1 MKIISYYTK
10 EGFDDIKKKLYNLKN
25 KERKEISKQI
35 SEARDKGDLSENF
48 EYHAAKDLQS
58 LLEIKIFRLES
69 LIFNSKVIS
78 KSDVNKSEISIL
90 TKVRIKNENT
100 GNIFTYTIV
109 SEEEA
114 NIKFG
119 KISIN
124 SPIGTGLLGKKPG
137 DIVTINAPGCILKF
151 KIIEIEK

>member
-1 MKIISYYTK
+1 MKKISYYTK

>member
-1 MKIISYYTK
+1 
-10 EGFDDIKKKLYNLKN
+10 LYNLKN

>member
-1 MKIISYYTK
+1 MKKISYYTK
-10 EGFDDIKKKLYNLKN
+10 EGLDDIKKKLYNLKN

-58 LLEIKIFRLES
+58 LLEIEIFRLES

-124 SPIGTGLLGKKPG
+124 SPIGTGLLGKKRG